1 MAEKAVNFW
10 GGGGSRTDDSSNS
23 DYGSKNCPHVTGGL
37 SKGCYHYTTSPPT
50 LEVNVMVQDYT
61 WPGGLVVLRFVA
73 ENPGEF
79 VIECAGWDEY
89 GNQITRFL
97 MVDKEWAVWPLR
109 RFGQLGLQWALPS
122 ALSSDVYYSQGFHSN
137 SLPLPYPPI
146 NSVSQSSASVHDE
159 LVQESLSSL
168 WSLICML

>member
-1 MAEKAVNFW
+1 MIIAGISAIQLDHY
-10 GGGGSRTDDSSNS
+10 R
-23 DYGSKNCPHVTGGL
+23 VTFL
-37 SKGCYHYTTSPPT
+37 ERP
-50 LEVNVMVQDYT
+50 LEVNAMVQDYT

-79 VIECAGWDEY
+79 VIECGGWDEY

-97 MVDKEWAVWPLR
+97 VVDKEWAVRPLR

-122 ALSSDVYYSQGFHSN
+122 ALSSDVYYSRGFHSN

-168 WSLICML
+168 RSLICML